1 MDARRIVTDEGF
13 LEVFWEELGKCQSQG
28 NPVTQ
33 ETVFDM
39 LNSLY
44 EETYGKPKYVS
55 FDAFRMQ
62 RNRRIRKMREGAKK

>member
-1 MDARRIVTDEGF
+1 MDKTRIVTDEGF

-33 ETVFDM
+33 ETVFYM
-39 LNSLY
+39 LNDLY
-44 EETYGKPKYVS
+44 EQTYGKPKYVS

-62 RNRRIRKMREGAKK
+62 RNRRIKKMRDCRKK